1 MSIKSCKH
9 LKQLDCAFPTD
20 IRDTVGVASVIYFTG
35 LNRGK
40 QTLRFQS
47 LKSENEKQIF
57 SLSIFS
63 MKYCLLRWLRLP
75 ARKSI
80 YSSSLE
86 LLLLRQYLER
96 EHETLQSGHNSSAP
110 KIAMLAR
117 YYCLNTGSHQ
127 RRSFFY
133 SSMSVCLYI
142 YNIYIYIYIQ
152 RWPRVR
158 VAADPSLRAVM
169 FIQAQIRTELS

>member
-40 QTLRFQS
+40 QRLRFQS

-96 EHETLQSGHNSSAP
+96 EHETCNPDITHPHQNLQCWPDTIVSTPDHIRGD
-110 KIAMLAR
+110 
-117 YYCLNTGSHQ
+117 
-127 RRSFFY
+127 SFLLIY
-133 SSMSVCLYI
+133 VCLSI
-142 YNIYIYIYIQ
+142 Y
-152 RWPRVR
+152 
-158 VAADPSLRAVM
+158 L
-169 FIQAQIRTELS
+169 